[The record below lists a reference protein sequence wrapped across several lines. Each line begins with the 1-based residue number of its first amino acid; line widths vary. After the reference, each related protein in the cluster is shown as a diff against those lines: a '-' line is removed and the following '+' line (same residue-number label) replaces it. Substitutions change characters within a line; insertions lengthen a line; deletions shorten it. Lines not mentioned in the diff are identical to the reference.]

1 MGYLNPKFPN
11 FDLDM
16 TLNFRALQFDIT
28 VETYSSKNIQWF
40 KTKIVYFDENCYYYF
55 YCTTLT

>member
-1 MGYLNPKFPN
+1 MGYLNKKFPN

-28 VETYSSKNIQWF
+28 VGTYSSKNIQWF
-40 KTKIVYFDENCYYYF
+40 KTKIVYFDENWYYYF
-55 YCTTLT
+55 YCTTLI